1 MILIAL
7 GANVPSPR
15 FGPPAKTLAA
25 ALAALEE
32 TGVTVVACSRFYK
45 SAPLPPS
52 EQPWFVNCVA
62 SVDTAMGP
70 EALLDALL
78 AIERRFGRRRR
89 ERNAPRILD
98 LDVLAYNNVTTG
110 ENKHLE
116 LPHPRMH
123 ERAFVLL
130 PLAEIAPEWRHPGNG
145 ESLSAL
151 IEALPGDQMAW
162 PCAAE

>member
-7 GANVPSPR
+7 GANIPSPR

-25 ALAALEE
+25 ALGALEE
-32 TGVTVVACSRFYK
+32 AGVAVVACSRFYK

-89 ERNAPRILD
+89 ERNAPRVLD
-98 LDVLAYNNVTTG
+98 LDVLAYRDMTTG

-145 ESLSAL
+145 EPLSAL

-162 PCAAE
+162 PCASE

>member
-130 PLAEIAPEWRHPGNG
+130 PLADIAPEWRHPGNG
-145 ESLSAL
+145 EPLWAL

>member
-32 TGVTVVACSRFYK
+32 AGVTVVACSRFYK

-62 SVDTAMGP
+62 SVDTAMPP

-89 ERNAPRILD
+89 ERNAPRVLD
-98 LDVLAYNNVTTG
+98 LDVLAYNDVTTG
-110 ENKHLE
+110 EDKHLE

-162 PCAAE
+162 PCASE